1 MYQRFAIL
9 FSAGALAFTVAC
21 SHTDTG
27 ITSSV
32 KSKMAADDKVKASE
46 INVDTHNHVVTL
58 NGTVGSNAEKE
69 RAVMIARNT
78 KGVNS
83 VVDDL
88 TVGRPVATSG
98 SYDRESSSQTERDA
112 KVKTEAKTHETK
124 AKSEGAAE
132 KSGEVLSDAAI
143 TTAVKTK
150 FLAESGVPGTTINV
164 DTNNHVVTLTG
175 TVKNKAESQ
184 KAMTIARET
193 KGVKRVVNHLKIA
206 A

>member
-1 MYQRFAIL
+1 MVRVMLPSLDEEGAMYQRFAIL

-21 SHTDTG
+21 SHTDSG

-32 KSKMAADDKVKASE
+32 KSKMAADDTVKASE

-58 NGTVGSNAEKE
+58 NGTVASNAEKE
-69 RAVMIARNT
+69 RAVMIARDT
-78 KGVNS
+78 KGVSS

-98 SYDRESSSQTERDA
+98 SYDRESASQTGRDATAKTEGTARDA

-132 KSGEVLSDAAI
+132 K
-143 TTAVKTK
+143 
-150 FLAESGVPGTTINV
+150 
-164 DTNNHVVTLTG
+164 
-175 TVKNKAESQ
+175 
-184 KAMTIARET
+184 
-193 KGVKRVVNHLKIA
+193 
-206 A
+206 